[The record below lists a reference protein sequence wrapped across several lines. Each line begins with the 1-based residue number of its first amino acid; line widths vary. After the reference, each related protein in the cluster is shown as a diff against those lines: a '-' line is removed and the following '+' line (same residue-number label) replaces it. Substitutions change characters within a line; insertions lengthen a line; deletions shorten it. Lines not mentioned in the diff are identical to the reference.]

1 MSVSASTAALAA
13 SGCWAIA
20 AIIGAA
26 PARTLGSF
34 AFTRIQLVTS
44 TPLLAAMMLWTGAWS
59 TIDLSYWPS
68 ILLSTF
74 FGVVLGNLAMISC
87 LRKGGPR
94 RMQLLMALSPV
105 FTVLISN
112 IYLHEALTSFELLGF
127 ALTLTGIAIAVLF
140 SAPADGND
148 SFETIEGSLLS
159 VVSLGVVA
167 AACHGIGVI
176 VLKPMMLDG
185 VAPIATSFLRTGA
198 AAVLVCAIGLFP
210 IKAIEARA
218 EIDRKLLAKTVVPG
232 VLGYVLA
239 VSLLLYALSEHS
251 AGIVSVLGAT
261 APVLMLPMLWAFRR
275 NAPTPAAWFGAMIT
289 TAGSA
294 ILLWQ

>member
-1 MSVSASTAALAA
+1 MSIGASAAALAA
-13 SGCWAIA
+13 SSCWAIA

-26 PARTLGSF
+26 PARALGSF
-34 AFTRIQLVTS
+34 AFTRIQLVAS
-44 TPLLAAMMLWTGAWS
+44 TPLLAALVHWSGAWS
-59 TIDLSYWPS
+59 SIDLSYWPS

-105 FTVLISN
+105 FTMFVSN
-112 IYLHEALTSFELLGF
+112 IYLQELLTSFELLGF
-127 ALTLTGIAIAVLF
+127 ALTLAGVTIAVLF
-140 SAPADGND
+140 STPADRDD
-148 SFETIEGSLLS
+148 SFEKIEGSLVS

-167 AACHGIGVI
+167 AACHGVGVI

-210 IKAIEARA
+210 IKAIKARA
-218 EIDRKLLAKTVVPG
+218 PVDRKLLARTILPG

-239 VSLLLYALSEHS
+239 VSLLLHALSQHS

-261 APVLMLPMLWAFRR
+261 APVLMLPLLWAFRR
-275 NAPTPAAWFGAMIT
+275 SAPVPAAWVGAMIT
-289 TAGSA
+289 MTGSA
-294 ILLWQ
+294 VLVWQ

>member
-1 MSVSASTAALAA
+1 MSIDATSAALAA
-13 SGCWAIA
+13 SGCWAAA

-26 PARTLGSF
+26 PARALGSF
-34 AFTRIQLVTS
+34 AFTRIQLVAS
-44 TPLLAAMMLWTGAWS
+44 TPLLAAMMIWSDAWR
-59 TIDLSYWPS
+59 TVDLSYWPS
-68 ILLSTF
+68 ILLSTC

-112 IYLHEALTSFELLGF
+112 IYLQEILTSFELLGF
-127 ALTLTGIAIAVLF
+127 ALTLAGVTIAVLF
-140 SAPADGND
+140 STPADQGD
-148 SFETIEGSLLS
+148 SFEKMEGSLVS
-159 VVSLGVVA
+159 VVSLGAIA
-167 AACHGIGVI
+167 AACHGFGVI

-210 IKAIEARA
+210 IKAVEARA
-218 EIDRKLLAKTVVPG
+218 RVDRKLLAATVLPG
-232 VLGYVLA
+232 VLGYVFA

-251 AGIVSVLGAT
+251 AGIVSVLEAT
-261 APVLMLPMLWAFRR
+261 APVLMLPMLWVFGRS
-275 NAPTPAAWFGAMIT
+275 APTPVAWFGAMIT

-294 ILLWQ
+294 ILLWH